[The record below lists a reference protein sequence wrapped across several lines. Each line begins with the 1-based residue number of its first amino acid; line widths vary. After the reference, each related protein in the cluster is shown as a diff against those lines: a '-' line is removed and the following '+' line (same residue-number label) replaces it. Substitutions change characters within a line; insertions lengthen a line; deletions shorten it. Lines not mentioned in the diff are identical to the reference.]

1 MLVEYA
7 HLIGKISSGKSDEI
21 LVKWQIFL
29 PDEYFYP
36 TNIIIKESKF
46 PGKRDKIYLFF
57 SHECSIQ
64 RPNFK
69 VGVILVQHQ

>member
-1 MLVEYA
+1 MHILSVKFRQ
-7 HLIGKISSGKSDEI
+7 GKVTKFWLNGK
-21 LVKWQIFL
+21 
-29 PDEYFYP
+29 YFYP

-46 PGKRDKIYLFF
+46 PGERDKIYLFF